1 MNCFLTVFQKKNSIY
16 ILKYVLLCTVIVLLI
31 EGMKVLLDFEQV
43 ISNKLEESCFNN
55 LIWSCFGA
63 VFFSPL
69 LEETAFRLS
78 LRRNVY
84 FPASIIICLVFLLSS
99 TYIYTQVSW
108 ILFMLLI
115 LVNQYKKNFSHRL
128 IEILLICFSVI
139 SFVLIHFDNYD
150 KRELHSLNPFE
161 IVLLFMHQFIL
172 CIILTKVRLE
182 TCFINSLIIHSLYNL
197 IILTFALIFNY

>member
-1 MNCFLTVFQKKNSIY
+1 ME
-16 ILKYVLLCTVIVLLI
+16 LL
-31 EGMKVLLDFEQV
+31 
-43 ISNKLEESCFNN
+43 
-55 LIWSCFGA
+55 WSCF
-63 VFFSPL
+63 FFSPL

-84 FPASIIICLVFLLSS
+84 FSASIITCLVFLLSS
-99 TYIYTQVSW
+99 TYIYTQVSC
-108 ILFMLLI
+108 ILFILLI

-150 KRELHSLNPFE
+150 KGELNSLNTFE
-161 IVLLFMHQFIL
+161 IGLLFMHQFIL

-197 IILTFALIFNY
+197 IILTFALLFNY